1 MLLLPLFLA
10 LFVES
15 SRATTKSCQVVEN
28 TVVLQYVNVKKSWDD
43 ARKHCQDRKKL
54 GISGDLV
61 SDHTAEVHNFVDAQN
76 TLVWIGA
83 RSHKSGKYWKWVDGL
98 TIDTDPKNKD
108 KRWAKGEPNNGG
120 GNQHCMVANYLGHQ
134 WDDQAC
140 STKLNFICQYKIK
153 GYEFVKDRLVKF
165 VRKEAV
171 WQEAKEKCEEGK
183 PKGSLIV
190 IDSKEIKEWVAEKG
204 SVWVGASD
212 LKQTGKWK
220 WTNGKPLSEKSE
232 FWAPGAPDNQVKAE
246 HCAVMQSNGINDVY
260 CRQYHS
266 YACQYSSWEL
276 VSLVC

>member
-15 SRATTKSCQVVEN
+15 SHATTKICQVVEN

-61 SDHTAEVHNFVDAQN
+61 SDHTAQVHNFVDAQN

-165 VRKEAV
+165 VRKEAD

-266 YACQYSSWEL
+266 YVCQYSPGEFESAF
-276 VSLVC
+276 C

>member
-165 VRKEAV
+165 VRKEAD

>member
-15 SRATTKSCQVVEN
+15 SHATTKICQVVEN

-61 SDHTAEVHNFVDAQN
+61 SDHTAQVHNFVDAQN

-165 VRKEAV
+165 VRKEAD

-212 LKQTGKWK
+212 LKQLGKWQ
-220 WTNGKPLSEKSE
+220 WVNGKPLDKKSE
-232 FWAPGAPDNQVKAE
+232 FWAPGAPDNQLKAE

>member
-15 SRATTKSCQVVEN
+15 SHATTKICQVVEN

-43 ARKHCQDRKKL
+43 ARKHCQDHKKL

-61 SDHTAEVHNFVDAQN
+61 SDHTAQVHNFVDAQN

-165 VRKEAV
+165 VRKEAD

>member
-15 SRATTKSCQVVEN
+15 SHATTKSCQVVEN

-61 SDHTAEVHNFVDAQN
+61 SDHTAQVHNFVDAQN

-165 VRKEAV
+165 VRKEAD